1 MSEHGVSFSLFTKM
15 WKGKSIAELGAFVNG
30 LGFDGIELPVRDGY
44 PVESASVQAD
54 LPKAVKEL
62 AAADISITSIAG
74 QTDEATI
81 SACGDAGVPVI
92 RTCPD
97 IGEEG
102 YLASIERHWR
112 KFDSLI
118 PLLEKH
124 GVAIGIQNHCD
135 QWICNAMGLK
145 HFIDR
150 YDAVQVCAIPCT
162 GHTALEGE
170 PPEMAIDIIWS
181 HLAQFKLKNAYWK
194 RVNGPEAADVEWR
207 PHWTTGRQG
216 RASWPRF
223 AAELGSRGFAGV
235 VCLDAEYSEE
245 AATERLVIEDLAF
258 ASLCFS
264 QQPPVACRSSPSGP
278 RGRVSHQ
285 HL

>member
-1 MSEHGVSFSLFTKM
+1 MGEPTVSFSLFTKM
-15 WKGKSIAELGAFVNG
+15 WKDKSIGELGEFVRQ

-44 PVESASVQAD
+44 PVEPASVKVN

-62 AAADISITSIAG
+62 ATGDVSITSIAG
-74 QTDEATI
+74 PTDEVTI
-81 SACGDAGVPVI
+81 AACGDAGVPVI
-92 RTCPD
+92 RTCPN

-112 KFDSLI
+112 EFDKLI
-118 PLLEKH
+118 PILEKH

-135 QWICNAMGLK
+135 QWICNAMGIK
-145 HFIDR
+145 QFVER
-150 YDAVQVCAIPCT
+150 YDPAQVCAIPCA

-181 HLAQFKLKNAYWK
+181 HLVQFKLKNAYW
-194 RVNGPEAADVEWR
+194 RRTNGPEAADVEWR

-235 VCLDAEYSEE
+235 VCLDAEYSDG
-245 AATERLVIEDLAF
+245 AATERLVVEDLAL
-258 ASLCFS
+258 AKSLFK
-264 QQPPVACRSSPSGP
+264 
-278 RGRVSHQ
+278 
-285 HL
+285 